1 MRLCRILT
9 AFLGL
14 AFVLACSSGL
24 RSDAWDKTTKITFN
38 EPTQV
43 PGTVLQPGT
52 YTFKLANSASNR
64 HIVQIYNEDHTK
76 LITTILAIPNQR
88 LTLSGKTVLTYA
100 EHPSDQPAALEAW
113 FYPGDNFGQQF
124 VYPRSEALQLARLN
138 NEEVPSTGTNEA
150 YPQNEQTQSS
160 EQSQAP
166 ENAQNM
172 QPSEST
178 PQNPAPQAQA
188 QQPAPAVQSNQNYS
202 AQNTPAPVNPPA
214 NSGQELAQN
223 NPQPQPQAQAPTQH
237 QQQLP
242 QTASWEPLIGLMGLG
257 LIGFAAVLR
266 RLQHA

>member
-9 AFLGL
+9 VCLGL
-14 AFVLACSSGL
+14 AVVFACSSAL
-24 RSDAWDKTTKITFN
+24 HADQWDKTTKVTFN

-43 PGTVLQPGT
+43 PGKVLQPGT

-124 VYPRSEALQLARLN
+124 IYPRSEALQLARLN
-138 NEEVPSTGTNEA
+138 NEAVPSTGPEEA
-150 YPQNEQTQSS
+150 NAQTQTS

-166 ENAQNM
+166 ETAANM
-172 QPSEST
+172 TPSEAT

-188 QQPAPAVQSNQNYS
+188 QQPAAPVQNNQSYE
-202 AQNTPAPVNPPA
+202 AQSTPAPANPPA

-223 NPQPQPQAQAPTQH
+223 NPQPQTQAPT
-237 QQQLP
+237 QQLP

-257 LIGFAAVLR
+257 LIG
-266 RLQHA
+266 

>member
-9 AFLGL
+9 VFLGL
-14 AFVLACSSGL
+14 AFVFACSSGV
-24 RSDAWDKTTKITFN
+24 RADAWDKTTKVTFN
-38 EPTQV
+38 EATQV

-52 YTFKLANSASNR
+52 YVFKLADNNSNR
-64 HIVQIYNEDHTK
+64 HVVQIFNEDHTK

-124 VYPRSEALQLARLN
+124 IYPRSEALQLSRLN
-138 NEEVPSTGTNEA
+138 NEAVPSTGPEEA
-150 YPQNEQTQSS
+150 NSQTAQTQST

-166 ENAQNM
+166 ESAQNM
-172 QPSEST
+172 APSEA
-178 PQNPAPQAQA
+178 APQAQA
-188 QQPAPAVQSNQNYS
+188 QPAPSVQNNQSYS
-202 AQNTPAPVNPPA
+202 AQNTAPANPPA
-214 NSGQELAQN
+214 SSAQELAQN
-223 NPQPQPQAQAPTQH
+223 NPQPQPQAQAPA

-266 RLQHA
+266 RLQRA